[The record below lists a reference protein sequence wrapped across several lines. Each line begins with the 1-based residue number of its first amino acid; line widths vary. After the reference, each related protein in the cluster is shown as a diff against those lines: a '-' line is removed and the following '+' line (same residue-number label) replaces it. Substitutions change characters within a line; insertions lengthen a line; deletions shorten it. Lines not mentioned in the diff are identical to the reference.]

1 MRFEWCYRK
10 DEPITVKQFLKE
22 QGVSRRLLS
31 KIKFEGGYISVN
43 DNEEN
48 VKFHLK
54 KDDKVSV
61 LIPDEGKQTIIK
73 GVDLPIDILYEDEHY
88 IAVNKPFGVASIPSF
103 NHPMYSMANRI
114 KGYYEKQDYPNQVIH
129 VVTRLD
135 RDTTGVMLLAKH
147 RFAHALL
154 DEQLKQRQ
162 VYKQYIAIAQS
173 PNDLADEGFIEANI
187 ARVEDSIMIR
197 RVGFGDDGQYAL
209 TQYDKVQ
216 VLKNANVYEVILHT
230 GRTHQIR
237 VHFNYKNATL
247 IGDDLYGAPM
257 DTIMKRQ
264 ALHCQQVTFYNAF
277 TQQQVV
283 LRAELP
289 EDMEQYIL
297 HNA

>member
-1 MRFEWCYRK
+1 MRFEWCYEEDK
-10 DEPITVKQFLKE
+10 PLAVKKFLKE
-22 QGVSRRLLS
+22 KGISRRLLS
-31 KIKFEGGYISVN
+31 KIKFDGGHISVN
-43 DNEEN
+43 EKEEN
-48 VKFHLK
+48 VNFNLK
-54 KDDKVSV
+54 QGDKVSV
-61 LIPDEGKQTIIK
+61 LVPNEGKQPIIK
-73 GVDLPIDILYEDEHY
+73 GVDMPIDILYEDEHY

-114 KGYYEKQDYPNQVIH
+114 KGYYEKQDYLNQVIH

-162 VYKQYIAIAQS
+162 IHKQYIAIAQS
-173 PNDLADEGFIEANI
+173 PNDLLDEGMIEANI

-209 TQYDKVQ
+209 TQYRKIQ
-216 VLKNANVYEVILHT
+216 SLKQANVYEVVLHT

-247 IGDDLYGAPM
+247 IGDDLYGAPS
-257 DTIMKRQ
+257 DNIMKRQ

-283 LRAELP
+283 LQAELP
-289 EDMEQYIL
+289 EDMRQYIL

>member
-1 MRFEWCYRK
+1 MRFEWWYQK
-10 DEPITVKQFLKE
+10 DNPITVKQFLKE
-22 QGVSRRLLS
+22 KGISRRLLS
-31 KIKFEGGYISVN
+31 KIKFDGGQISVN
-43 DNEEN
+43 GKEEN
-48 VKFHLK
+48 VNFHLK
-54 KDDKVSV
+54 KEDNVSV
-61 LIPDEGKQTIIK
+61 LVPNEGKQTIIK
-73 GVDLPIDILYEDEHY
+73 GVDMPIDILYEDEHY

-103 NHPMYSMANRI
+103 NHPIYSMANRI
-114 KGYYEKQDYPNQVIH
+114 KGYYEKQNYPNQVIH

-154 DEQLKQRQ
+154 DEQLKKRQ
-162 VYKQYIAIAQS
+162 VHKQYVAIAQT
-173 PNDLADEGFIEANI
+173 PNSLFDEGYIEANI

-209 TQYDKVQ
+209 TQYCKVQ
-216 VLKNANVYEVILHT
+216 TLKKANVYEVVLHT

-237 VHFNYKNATL
+237 VHFNYKKATL

-277 TQQQVV
+277 TQQQVI
-283 LRAELP
+283 LQAKLS
-289 EDMEQYIL
+289 EDMQMYISQ
-297 HNA
+297 NA